1 MANPFLKLVEA
12 VAKGEVSEDS
22 ANEELK
28 GLRKAA
34 RRNRTWAYAKVRN
47 KSSVSSKRSNFSQG
61 YASLNWDKLGD

>member
-12 VAKGEVSEDS
+12 VAKGEVSEDK

-28 GLRKAA
+28 GLRRAA

-47 KSSVSSKRSNFSQG
+47 KSRVSPKRTHFSLGHAQ
-61 YASLNWDKLGD
+61 LNWDKLGD